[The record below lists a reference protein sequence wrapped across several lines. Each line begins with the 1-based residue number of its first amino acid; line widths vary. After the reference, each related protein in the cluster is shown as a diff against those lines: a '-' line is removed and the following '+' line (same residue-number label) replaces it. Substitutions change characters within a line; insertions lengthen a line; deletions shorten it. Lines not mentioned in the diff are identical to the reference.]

1 MSSKLT
7 YLFLLL
13 LIMINGCGDNKSS
26 VTVIDFWA
34 MGAEGEYV
42 QKLVPAFEKL
52 NPGIKVNV
60 QMVPWTAAQEKLIT
74 AFASNNLPDAFQL
87 GNTWIPQFSAIG
99 AIAKLDGL
107 IETSKIVIK
116 ENYFDGIW
124 ETNVLNGYVYGVPWY
139 IDTRLLYYRSD
150 ILKKV
155 GYETPPKTWDELF
168 DVSKKIKALFGKE
181 EKYPIYLPTNEFA
194 PFVILGLQNNASILK
209 DNDSYGNFSQ
219 KEFVDAFKYAMS
231 FYTHNLTPLGISQV
245 TNIYQAFRD
254 EYIVMYISGPWNIK
268 EFQKWMS
275 GELADSWST
284 APLPSPN
291 NNYPGVSLAGGASL
305 VVSKNSPHKKAAWK
319 FIEYLSEKETQLEF
333 YNLSSDLPAIKSVW
347 DEPLFK
353 ENKYMQAF
361 YQQFQHVVP
370 TPKVPEWEQIAF
382 SKIQQYA
389 ELTARKVLTVE
400 EAMKRL
406 DDEVNNI
413 LEKRRWL
420 LAKAKSK

>member
-1 MSSKLT
+1 
-7 YLFLLL
+7 
-13 LIMINGCGDNKSS
+13 MINGCGDNKSS

>member
-1 MSSKLT
+1 MLNKLT
-7 YLFLLL
+7 YIFLLL
-13 LIMINGCGDNKSS
+13 LIMINGCADNKSS

-52 NPGIKVNV
+52 NPGIKVKV

-99 AIAKLDGL
+99 AIDKLDGL

-155 GYETPPKTWDELF
+155 GYETPPKTWEELF
-168 DVSKKIKALFGKE
+168 DVSKKIKENFGKQ

-194 PFVILGLQNNASILK
+194 PFVIFGLQNKATILK

-231 FYTHNLTPLGISQV
+231 FYEHNLTPLGISQV

-254 EYIVMYISGPWNIK
+254 EYITMYISGPWNIK
-268 EFQKWMS
+268 EFQKWMT
-275 GELADSWST
+275 GVYADSWNT
-284 APLPSPN
+284 APLPSPDDT
-291 NNYPGVSLAGGASL
+291 YPGLSLAGGASL
-305 VVSKNSPHKKAAWK
+305 VVSKNSKNKEKSWR
-319 FIEYLSEKETQLEF
+319 FIEYLSQKETQLEF
-333 YNLSSDLPAIKSVW
+333 YNLSSDLPAVKSLW
-347 DEPLFK
+347 EEPLFK
-353 ENKYMQAF
+353 ENKYMSAF
-361 YQQFQHVVP
+361 YQQFQRVVP

-382 SKIQQYA
+382 WKIQQYA
-389 ELTARKVLTVE
+389 ELTSRKVLSVE
-400 EAMKRL
+400 DAMKKL
-406 DDEVNNI
+406 DAEVNNI

-420 LAKAKSK
+420 LAKGKNQ

>member
-1 MSSKLT
+1 
-7 YLFLLL
+7 
-13 LIMINGCGDNKSS
+13 MINGCADNKSS

-52 NPGIKVNV
+52 NPGIKVKV

-99 AIAKLDGL
+99 AIDKLDGL

-155 GYETPPKTWDELF
+155 GYETPPKTWEELF
-168 DVSKKIKALFGKE
+168 DVSKKIKENFGKQ

-194 PFVILGLQNNASILK
+194 PFVIFGLQNKATILK

-231 FYTHNLTPLGISQV
+231 FYEHNLTPLGISQV

-254 EYIVMYISGPWNIK
+254 EYITMYISGPWNIK
-268 EFQKWMS
+268 EFQKWMT
-275 GELADSWST
+275 GVYADSWNT
-284 APLPSPN
+284 APLPSPDDT
-291 NNYPGVSLAGGASL
+291 YPGLSLAGGASL
-305 VVSKNSPHKKAAWK
+305 VVSKNSKNKEKSWR
-319 FIEYLSEKETQLEF
+319 FIEYLSQKETQLEF
-333 YNLSSDLPAIKSVW
+333 YNLSSDLPAVKSLW
-347 DEPLFK
+347 EEPLFK
-353 ENKYMQAF
+353 ENKYMSAF
-361 YQQFQHVVP
+361 YQQFQRVVP

-382 SKIQQYA
+382 WKIQQYA
-389 ELTARKVLTVE
+389 ELTSRKVLSVE
-400 EAMKRL
+400 DAMKKL
-406 DDEVNNI
+406 DAEVNNI

-420 LAKAKSK
+420 LAKGKNQ

>member
-1 MSSKLT
+1 MLNKLT

-13 LIMINGCGDNKSS
+13 LIIINGCADNKSS

-42 QKLVPAFEKL
+42 QKLVPVFEKL
-52 NPGIKVNV
+52 NPGIKVKV

-99 AIAKLDGL
+99 AIDKLDGL

-116 ENYFDGIW
+116 KNYFDGIW
-124 ETNVLNGYVYGVPWY
+124 ETNVLNGYVYGIPWY

-168 DVSKKIKALFGKE
+168 DVSKKIKVLFGKE

-268 EFQKWMS
+268 EFQKWMR
-275 GELADSWST
+275 GKLADSWST
-284 APLPSPN
+284 APLPSPD

-305 VVSKNSPHKKAAWK
+305 VVSKNSPNKKAAWK

>member
-1 MSSKLT
+1 
-7 YLFLLL
+7 
-13 LIMINGCGDNKSS
+13 MINGCADNKSS

-99 AIAKLDGL
+99 AIDKLDGL

-168 DVSKKIKALFGKE
+168 DVSKKIKVLFGKE

-209 DNDSYGNFSQ
+209 DNDSFGNFSQ

-284 APLPSPN
+284 APLPSPD

-305 VVSKNSPHKKAAWK
+305 VVSKNSPHKKGAWK

-353 ENKYMQAF
+353 ENKYMLAF